1 LGVCPAGMVEKI
13 GNVAVLFPGQGAQY
27 VGMGKELYETCP
39 EARKVFE
46 DANRLLRFDI
56 TGLMLD
62 GPNEALT
69 RTANSQPA
77 IFVMSYAAW
86 RALRTHAPWLKP
98 RAFAGLSLGEYTAL
112 VAGGAFSFEEGLRV
126 VRKRGEYMEEASI
139 SRPGTM
145 ASVVGLTMDEV
156 RSACASARRFGT
168 VNVANANSPG
178 QVVISGERDA
188 VEAAAKLA
196 KERGAKTVIPLKVSG
211 AFHSKLMEE
220 AERRLSAELRK
231 TNVSRASVP
240 VVANVTGEE
249 ETEPEDIVENL
260 AGQVTGTVLWQK
272 CVEFLVSRGVKTFV
286 EVGCGKVLQGL
297 VKRICPQ
304 SVRMGVEDP
313 SSLEATVRAL
323 EENRSRL

>member
-1 LGVCPAGMVEKI
+1 MVEKI
-13 GNVAVLFPGQGAQY
+13 RKVAVLFPGQGAQY

-39 EARKVFE
+39 EARRVFD
-46 DANRLLRFDI
+46 DANRVLGFDI
-56 TGLMLD
+56 TGLIFN

-86 RALRTHAPWLKP
+86 RALRTHATWLKP

-112 VAGGAFSFEEGLRV
+112 VAGGAFSFEEGLRI

-145 ASVVGLTMDEV
+145 ASVIGLTMEEV
-156 RSACASARRFGT
+156 RSACASARRFGI
-168 VNVANANSPG
+168 VSVANANCPG

-188 VEAAAKLA
+188 VEAAARFA
-196 KERGAKTVIPLKVSG
+196 RARGAKKVIGLKVSG
-211 AFHSKLMEE
+211 AFHSKLMEN
-220 AERRLSAELRK
+220 AERLLSVELRK
-231 TNVSRASVP
+231 ANLTRASVP

-249 ETEPEDIVENL
+249 ESEPEEIVENL
-260 AGQVTGTVLWQK
+260 ARQVTGTVLWQK
-272 CVEFLVSRGVKTFV
+272 SVELLISRGVNMFV
-286 EVGCGKVLQGL
+286 EVGCGKVLRGL
-297 VKRICPQ
+297 VKRISPQ
-304 SVRMGVEDP
+304 TVRMGVEDP